1 MGHAWPADAVL
12 RGGNNVG
19 GLGFMGYWGYL
30 GRLKVW

>member
-19 GLGFMGYWGYL
+19 GAWVHGLLGGALVG
-30 GRLKVW
+30 